1 MMNKFFPAASRRHD
15 VSRVLV
21 FALSTVLMGFTGLVQ
36 AADSLKGAKIYNERC
51 ADCHGSGGKPT
62 MPGVPD
68 FSRNQRLMQ
77 NDLVLVKTI
86 SVGKGM
92 MPAFQGVLTEQDIFN
107 VIAYLRT
114 LQ

>member
-1 MMNKFFPAASRRHD
+1 MRNESFTASSPSIKAARAI
-15 VSRVLV
+15 
-21 FALSTVLMGFTGLVQ
+21 ALSLCLLGLAGAAQ
-36 AADSLKGAKIYNERC
+36 AADPRNGAKIYGERC
-51 ADCHGSGGKPT
+51 ADCHGNRGVPT

-77 NDLVLVKTI
+77 SDLTLVKSI
-86 SVGKGM
+86 SIGKGM
-92 MPAFQGVLTEQDIFN
+92 MPAFQGVLSEQDILD

>member
-1 MMNKFFPAASRRHD
+1 MNKFPLATSRQRN
-15 VSRVLV
+15 VPRALVL
-21 FALSTVLMGFTGLVQ
+21 ALSAVLIGVTGLVQ
-36 AADSLKGAKIYNERC
+36 AADSLKGAKLYNERC
-51 ADCHGSGGKPT
+51 ANCHGSGGKPT

-77 NDLVLVKTI
+77 NDLALVKTI
-86 SVGKGM
+86 SMGKGM

-107 VIAYLRT
+107 VVAYLRT

>member
-1 MMNKFFPAASRRHD
+1 VPRAL
-15 VSRVLV
+15 VL
-21 FALSTVLMGFTGLVQ
+21 ALSAVLIGVTGLVQ
-36 AADSLKGAKIYNERC
+36 AADSLKGAKLYNERC
-51 ADCHGSGGKPT
+51 ANCHGSGGKPT

-77 NDLVLVKTI
+77 NDLALVKTI
-86 SVGKGM
+86 SMGKGM

-107 VIAYLRT
+107 VVAYLRT